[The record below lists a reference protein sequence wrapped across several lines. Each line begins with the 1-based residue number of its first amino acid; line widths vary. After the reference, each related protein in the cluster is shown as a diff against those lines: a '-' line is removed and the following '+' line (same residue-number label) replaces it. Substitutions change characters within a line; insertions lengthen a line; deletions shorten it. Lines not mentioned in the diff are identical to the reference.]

1 MSTIRV
7 VWGSATG
14 PTATASYDGALAAAN
29 VHNYNL
35 ITVSSVVP
43 ADPSVDRVG
52 TAPDLG
58 PTGNALTV
66 VQGRA
71 TVDPGSDD
79 PAVAGIGWLRSTS
92 GRGLFYEAS
101 GTDRESVRQRIQDG
115 LDAGAQLRDWAFES
129 DATIQ
134 LETAQPDREAHTTAV
149 VVAAYGR
156 SESLFAD
163 HQR

>member
-14 PTATASYDGALAAAN
+14 PTPTASYDAALADAN

-43 ADPSVDRVG
+43 ADPAVERVG

-66 VQGRA
+66 VQSRE
-71 TVDPGSDD
+71 TVPPGSDD
-79 PAVAGIGWLRSTS
+79 PAVAGVGWLRSRS
-92 GRGLFYEAS
+92 GRGLFYEAAGRDRIAVRERIRDGLAA
-101 GTDRESVRQRIQDG
+101 GTDLRE
-115 LDAGAQLRDWAFES
+115 WTFED

-134 LETAQPDREAHTTAV
+134 LETTAPSPDEHSTAV

-156 SESLFAD
+156 SRSLFAGD
-163 HQR
+163 EP

>member
-14 PTATASYDGALAAAN
+14 PTPTASYDAALADAN

-43 ADPSVDRVG
+43 AEPPVERAG

-66 VQGRA
+66 VQSRA
-71 TVDPGSDD
+71 TVDPGSDE
-79 PAVAGIGWLRSTS
+79 PAVAGIGWIRSTS

-101 GTDRESVRQRIQDG
+101 GTDRDTVRRTIQDG
-115 LDAGAQLRDWAFES
+115 LDAGTDLRDWDFED

-134 LETAQPDREAHTTAV
+134 LETTPPDETEYATAV
-149 VVAAYGR
+149 VVAAYGQSR
-156 SESLFAD
+156 SLLED
-163 HQR
+163 RR